1 MMAQNKEE
9 SKGGGG
15 GKGDGTRAQ
24 VRLKVRVRMRA
35 AGGGV
40 AARTPKVKR
49 VKPIVRC
56 CWPDTLTGHY
66 PTPSVWIDFPSFEF
80 RVCQGAPYTPPP
92 PPSCNLPPP
101 S

>member
-9 SKGGGG
+9 SEGRGGGE
-15 GKGDGTRAQ
+15 GDGTRAQ

-49 VKPIVRC
+49 VKPIVRRC
-56 CWPDTLTGHY
+56 KPDTLTGH
-66 PTPSVWIDFPSFEF
+66 
-80 RVCQGAPYTPPP
+80 
-92 PPSCNLPPP
+92 
-101 S
+101 